1 RKVQKSAYLKQIA
14 DHLDHSS
21 PHTFEAE
28 DLTKLIKTA
37 TSDLENYDRDRHEEF
52 KKFEMRK
59 EMQREEKLKKLDEQ
73 ERIKAQEEY
82 RKQQE
87 EQAQKSKIHHPVSSN
102 IEISELSRTFCSL
115 GSRQQLDDVWE
126 NEDGLKDEEFNPK
139 TFFYMHGHLIMHVV
153 LISAMQGSKAQL
165 EDVWNEERRSAGTG
179 LEAIFEKDLEK
190 IYPDGTD
197 ENVMQMEEERTRM
210 REHVMKEV
218 DTNNDGLITLKEF
231 LRYSDSPEFAAP
243 DETSY
248 KVRVYP
254 PTPYNL
260 YTQDELRRYR
270 ESISDQEEEIKAKLE
285 ILKSQAKELGGMRR
299 ELGDHR
305 RD

>member
-1 RKVQKSAYLKQIA
+1 MLRRIFGWFVVLLSFVWCANSAPAPTKRTTTVANEAGGVPVPDANPVNTGLYYDQYLQKVIKLLESDESFKKKMENADLDDIKSGSLSNEIYKVSGGIREQLNALKKEEMNRLRKILHAKVDLDKGRKVQKSAYLKQIA

-87 EQAQKSKIHHPVSSN
+87 EQAQKSKIHHP
-102 IEISELSRTFCSL
+102 
-115 GSRQQLDDVWE
+115 
-126 NEDGLKDEEFNPK
+126 
-139 TFFYMHGHLIMHVV
+139 
-153 LISAMQGSKAQL
+153 GSKAQL

-179 LEAIFEKDLEK
+179 
-190 IYPDGTD
+190 
-197 ENVMQMEEERTRM
+197 V
-210 REHVMKEV
+210 
-218 DTNNDGLITLKEF
+218 
-231 LRYSDSPEFAAP
+231 
-243 DETSY
+243 
-248 KVRVYP
+248 
-254 PTPYNL
+254 
-260 YTQDELRRYR
+260 
-270 ESISDQEEEIKAKLE
+270 
-285 ILKSQAKELGGMRR
+285 
-299 ELGDHR
+299 
-305 RD
+305 

>member
-1 RKVQKSAYLKQIA
+1 MENADLDDIKSGSLSNEIYKVSGGIREQLNALKKEEMNRLRKILHAKVDLDKGNGQMVQKSAYLKQIA

-87 EQAQKSKIHHPVSSN
+87 EQAQKSKIHHP
-102 IEISELSRTFCSL
+102 

-139 TFFYMHGHLIMHVV
+139 TFFYMHG
-153 LISAMQGSKAQL
+153 Q
-165 EDVWNEERRSAGTG
+165 NRSLTLRHSSICM

-231 LRYSDSPEFAAP
+231 LRYSDSPEF
-243 DETSY
+243 
-248 KVRVYP
+248 
-254 PTPYNL
+254 
-260 YTQDELRRYR
+260 
-270 ESISDQEEEIKAKLE
+270 
-285 ILKSQAKELGGMRR
+285 
-299 ELGDHR
+299 
-305 RD
+305 